1 MRDTIYALSSGH
13 PPAGVAII
21 RISGPGVRFGLETV
35 SGPIPEPRRVKLTD
49 IRDASGCLLDQ
60 GLVVF
65 FPGPHSFTGEDVA
78 ELQIHGSR
86 ASISA
91 VLGALSGLPGFRP
104 AEAGEFTR
112 RAFEAGRI
120 DLTAVEG
127 LSDLIRAETESQR
140 KQALGQANG
149 GLRELYEGW
158 ATRLTYARAM
168 IEADIDFSD
177 EDDIPGS
184 VADQIWPEVKH
195 LIGEITDH
203 LARARNG
210 EIIRSGFRI
219 ALVGPPNVG
228 KSSLLNCLAQRDVAI
243 VSDVPGTTRDIIE
256 VRLDIGGHLVVLM
269 DTAGIRESEDQ
280 IELEGVRR
288 SLMAADSAD
297 LVLELR
303 NLYHP
308 TEHPMDDSALPA
320 DRLVVWTKSDLVDSD
335 VSNFP
340 DGDIAV
346 SSKTGRGV
354 EMLIGCISN
363 RLSNLDIGES
373 DALPTRERHSLL
385 LNDSIRELQI
395 AVDQCDDPIE
405 IRSEHLRNAA
415 ISLGEIT
422 GSVDVEQLLG
432 VIFSEFCVGK

>member
-35 SGPIPEPRRVKLTD
+35 SGPIPEPRKVKLTD

-158 ATRLTYARAM
+158 AKRLTYARAM

-184 VADQIWPEVKH
+184 VADQIWPEVQH
-195 LIGEITDH
+195 LIGEISDH

-210 EIIRSGFRI
+210 EIVRTGFRI

-288 SLMAADSAD
+288 SLMAADTAD

-303 NLYHP
+303 NLYPP

-320 DRLVVWTKSDLVDSD
+320 DRLVVWTKSDLVDTD

-340 DGDIAV
+340 EGDIAV

-354 EMLIGCISN
+354 ELLIGRISK
-363 RLSNLDIGES
+363 RLSNLDIGEN
-373 DALPTRERHSLL
+373 DVLPTRERHSLL
-385 LNDSIRELQI
+385 LKGSIRELQA
-395 AVDQCDDPIE
+395 AVDRCDPIE

-422 GSVDVEQLLG
+422 GSVDVEQLLS